1 MLIIN
6 AGISVPT
13 KHQQRHLGT
22 KSTLNINLHKS
33 VSVTMRDSQIKNLTP
48 PSPYRYRVN
57 DN

>member
-13 KHQQRHLGT
+13 THHQRHLGT

-33 VSVTMRDSQIKNLTP
+33 VSVTMRDSQIKSFNP
-48 PSPYRYRVN
+48 VSVGGG
-57 DN
+57 